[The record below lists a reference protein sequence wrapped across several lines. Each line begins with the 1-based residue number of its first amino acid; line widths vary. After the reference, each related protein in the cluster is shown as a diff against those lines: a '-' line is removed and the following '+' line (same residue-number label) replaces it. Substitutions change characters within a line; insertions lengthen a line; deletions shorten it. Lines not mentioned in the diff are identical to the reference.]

1 MRHKN
6 MKKFLSLLL
15 VLSMTLGVMSTTA
28 FAVGNDAQDYVY
40 VYVGIDVVETEGAE
54 EFQGEFTGNRTELD
68 KEKNELDNTANT
80 LDATK
85 QNLLENKPEF
95 EEPKDE
101 EGETLTEAIEFAK
114 GEVTGALANLEKA
127 PKPTYPSAETAG
139 EESDTPAAAAEPTFA
154 QGVNGTIGGYNSE
167 QRATEDAAKDDAAK
181 ADAAVDQLEK
191 RQETVDA
198 ALKEAKGKLE
208 AAQSAAAGEVA
219 KANTAVQACKDE
231 KAKLDGALS
240 TQIADLGERPSET
253 APVRQEGQSE
263 ADYVAAHNAW
273 VQACEDYN
281 EALKPIQEAY
291 DKAVKDLEA
300 KAKEADDAVKAAQ
313 ELYNT
318 ATEDLNAYN
327 RLAQSEYGN
336 LIADAKDI
344 QEIHDKLDA
353 YNKEVDEKA
362 NLEKDGYNSV
372 AKEYNDA
379 AAEYNDAV
387 GKYNSAVE
395 DFNNTA
401 VKNHNDRID
410 ELNKAVGDYNTDAGK
425 YNAEAEAYNKG
436 VADYN
441 GEATEWNAEKA
452 KVDLL
457 EAQLKGLNADGITV
471 ESVKNALSLSENF
484 EELSDEEYNAKVQEY
499 NKAVV
504 AYNQA
509 VKAFNEA
516 LESNT
521 QDVIKNLVSPYIRDD
536 AQTWTTETESGST
549 HWYTLGK
556 IDVKDAQF
564 AGYIGDYQDT
574 AAGYGD
580 IYTWDTDELD
590 SNGKP
595 KGEAVEGR
603 IPDQLK
609 DDFEAFTSKLEA
621 GANGG
626 NFTADSKT
634 KGDVKELMTDSIHK
648 WVLTS
653 ANGANSGTTGDSYVD
668 SGRPAW
674 HLNGYLRVSK
684 LSTLATLEERAVR
697 IADTKKEGIDEKDW
711 AQKEHR
717 IDDTQLETLELYVKL
732 NPEKDA
738 PSITPPDPTTWG
750 QENAKFDKITLD
762 TEVPSELTGG
772 TRLPDP
778 RPTTPPPTEEEED
791 DDDGPGTTTITE
803 DPTPLA
809 EAPEEVEIPPEE
821 VPLAEEPEEDEVEIP
836 DEDVPL
842 ADVPQTGD
850 IASVWYLSALVAMA
864 GLVVLTLVER
874 KERRT
879 GK

>member
-1 MRHKN
+1 

-15 VLSMTLGVMSTTA
+15 VLSMTLGVISTTA
-28 FAVGNDAQDYVY
+28 FAVGNNAQDYVY
-40 VYVGIDVVETEGAE
+40 VYVGIDVVETEDAE
-54 EFQGEFTGNRTELD
+54 VFDKQFDDSAKTELED
-68 KEKNELDNTANT
+68 TKEELDQTADE
-80 LDATK
+80 LDSAK
-85 QNLLENKPEF
+85 DELLEKKPEF
-95 EEPKDE
+95 EEPKTE
-101 EGETLTEAIEFAK
+101 EGKTLTEAIEFAK
-114 GEVTGALANLEKA
+114 GEVTGALDNLEKA
-127 PKPTYPSAETAG
+127 PKPTYPSAETTG
-139 EESDTPAAAAEPTFA
+139 EESDTPAAATEPTFA
-154 QGVNGTIGGYNSE
+154 QGVNGTIDGYNSE
-167 QRATEDAAKDDAAK
+167 QRATEDAAKDDAEK

-198 ALKEAKGKLE
+198 ALEEAKGKLE

-219 KANTAVQACKDE
+219 KANAAVQACKDE
-231 KAKLDGALS
+231 KARLDGELS
-240 TQIADLGERPSET
+240 TQIADLGERPSES

-263 ADYVAAHNAW
+263 SDYVAAHNAW
-273 VQACEDYN
+273 VKACEDYN
-281 EALKPIQEAY
+281 AALKPIQEAY

-300 KAKEADDAVKAAQ
+300 QADQASKDVEAAQ
-313 ELYNT
+313 AVYTT
-318 ATEDLNAYN
+318 ATEELAAYN
-327 RLAQSEYGN
+327 RLVQNEYGN

-344 QEIHDKLDA
+344 QEIHDKLNA
-353 YNKEVDEKA
+353 YNKDVEEKA
-362 NLEKDGYNSV
+362 NLEEDGYNSV

-387 GKYNSAVE
+387 GKYNEAV
-395 DFNNTA
+395 DSFNETEVKDHNGKVDTLNGEIEGYNTA
-401 VKNHNDRID
+401 AGN
-410 ELNKAVGDYNTDAGK
+410 YNQ
-425 YNAEAEAYNKG
+425 EAEAYNDK

-441 GEATEWNAEKA
+441 GEASEWNAGKA
-452 KVDLL
+452 NVDLL
-457 EAQLKGLNADGITV
+457 EAQLKGLKADGITV
-471 ESVKNALSLSENF
+471 ESVKNALSLTENF

-499 NKAVV
+499 NAAVN

-521 QDVIKNLVSPYIRDD
+521 QDVIKNLVSPYIKDD
-536 AQTWTTETESGST
+536 AQAWETETDSGTT

-556 IDVKDAQF
+556 IDVTGAQF
-564 AGYIGDYQDT
+564 GEWAADFAGDAYEWEKDSSGKVTGTVLDQKGIDDHNTGGL
-574 AAGYGD
+574 AGKF
-580 IYTWDTDELD
+580 DE
-590 SNGKP
+590 
-595 KGEAVEGR
+595 
-603 IPDQLK
+603 
-609 DDFEAFTSKLEA
+609 FTNKLAA
-621 GANGG
+621 GANNG

-634 KGDVKELMTDSIHK
+634 EDNVKELMTNSIHK

-653 ANGANSGTTGDSYVD
+653 ANGANSGTTGESYVD
-668 SGRPAW
+668 GGTRAW

-697 IADTKKEGIDEKDW
+697 IAEKDAKKDTIGEDGR
-711 AQKEHR
+711 AQEAHR

-738 PSITPPDPTTWG
+738 PSITYPDSTTWD
-750 QENAKFDKITLD
+750 QENAKSEKITLD

-879 GK
+879 NR

>member
-15 VLSMTLGVMSTTA
+15 VLSMTLGVISTTA

-40 VYVGIDVVETEGAE
+40 VYVGIDVVETEEAE
-54 EFQGEFTGNRTELD
+54 KFQGEFTGNRTELD

-101 EGETLTEAIEFAK
+101 AGKTLTEAIEFAK
-114 GEVTGALANLEKA
+114 GEVTGALDNLEKA
-127 PKPTYPSAETAG
+127 PKPTYPSAETTG
-139 EESDTPAAAAEPTFA
+139 EESDTPAAATEPTFA
-154 QGVNGTIGGYNSE
+154 QGVNGTIDGYNSE
-167 QRATEDAAKDDAAK
+167 QRATEDAAKDDAEK

-198 ALKEAKGKLE
+198 ALEEAKGKLE
-208 AAQSAAAGEVA
+208 AAQSAAAEEVA
-219 KANTAVQACKDE
+219 KANAAVQACKDE
-231 KAKLDGALS
+231 KARLDGELS
-240 TQIADLGERPSET
+240 TRIADLGERPSET

-273 VQACEDYN
+273 VKACEDYN
-281 EALKPIQEAY
+281 AALKPIQEAY

-300 KAKEADDAVKAAQ
+300 QADQASKDVEAAQ
-313 ELYNT
+313 AVYTT
-318 ATEDLNAYN
+318 ATEELDAYN
-327 RLAQSEYGN
+327 RLVQNEYGN

-344 QEIHDKLDA
+344 QEIHDKLNA
-353 YNKEVDEKA
+353 YNKDVEEKA
-362 NLEKDGYNSV
+362 NLEEDGYNSV

-387 GKYNSAVE
+387 GKYNAAV
-395 DFNNTA
+395 DSFNETE
-401 VKNHNDRID
+401 VKDHNDQID
-410 ELNKAVGDYNTDAGK
+410 DLNKAVGDYNTDAGK

-484 EELSDEEYNAKVQEY
+484 EELSDEKYNAKVQEY
-499 NKAVV
+499 NKAVMV
-504 AYNQA
+504 YNQA
-509 VKAFNEA
+509 VQKFNKA

-521 QDVIKNLVSPYIRDD
+521 QDVIKNLVSPYIKDD
-536 AQTWTTETESGST
+536 AQAWETETDSGTT

-556 IDVKDAQF
+556 IDVKGAQF
-564 AGYIGDYQDT
+564 GEWAGDFAGDAYEWEKDSSGKVTGTVLDQERIDGHNT
-574 AAGYGD
+574 GELAGKF
-580 IYTWDTDELD
+580 DE
-590 SNGKP
+590 
-595 KGEAVEGR
+595 
-603 IPDQLK
+603 
-609 DDFEAFTSKLEA
+609 FTNKLAA
-621 GANGG
+621 GANNG

-634 KGDVKELMTDSIHK
+634 EDNVKELMTNSIHK

-653 ANGANSGTTGDSYVD
+653 ANGANSGTTGESYVD
-668 SGRPAW
+668 GGTRAW

-697 IADTKKEGIDEKDW
+697 ITDTKKEGIDEKDR
-711 AQKEHR
+711 AQGEHR
-717 IDDTQLETLELYVKL
+717 IDDTQLETLELYSKQT
-732 NPEKDA
+732 PEKA
-738 PSITPPDPTTWG
+738 VPGITSPDPTTWD

-762 TEVPSELTGG
+762 AEVPSELTGG

-778 RPTTPPPTEEEED
+778 RPTTPSPTEEEED

-821 VPLAEEPEEDEVEIP
+821 VPMAEEPEEDEVEIP